1 MPYVF
6 IDDENFDEESMGA
19 PADVVTREDFNTLQQ
34 DRDDLR
40 VQRDEAVAL
49 ADNLSAEL
57 KDARDRYAR
66 HVITNGEI
74 MNCVKQ
80 DVIENGTAQSFEEL
94 FTDRTKG

>member
-34 DRDDLR
+34 DRDDLC

-74 MNCVKQ
+74 MNQVKQ
-80 DVIENGTAQSFEEL
+80 DVIENSTAQSFEEL

>member
-6 IDDENFDEESMGA
+6 IEDENFDEESMGA
-19 PADVVTREDFNTLQQ
+19 PADVVTRDEFNTLAQ

-57 KDARDRYAR
+57 HAARDRYAR

-74 MNCVKQ
+74 MNRVKQ

>member
-19 PADVVTREDFNTLQQ
+19 PADVVTQEDFNTLQQ

-74 MNCVKQ
+74 MNRVKQ
-80 DVIENGTAQSFEEL
+80 DVIENGTAQSFKEL

>member
-34 DRDDLR
+34 DRDDLC

-74 MNCVKQ
+74 MNRVKQ

>member
-6 IDDENFDEESMGA
+6 IEDENFDEESMGA
-19 PADVVTREDFNTLQQ
+19 PADVVTRDEFNTLAQ

-40 VQRDEAVAL
+40 TQRDEAVAL

-74 MNCVKQ
+74 MNRVKD

>member
-19 PADVVTREDFNTLQQ
+19 PADVVTREDFSTLQQ

-40 VQRDEAVAL
+40 AQRDEAVAL

-74 MNCVKQ
+74 MNRVKQ

>member
-40 VQRDEAVAL
+40 VQAVAL

-74 MNCVKQ
+74 MNRVKQ

-94 FTDRTKG
+94 FSDRTKG

>member
-19 PADVVTREDFNTLQQ
+19 PADVVTREDFNALQQ
-34 DRDDLR
+34 DRDDLC

-57 KDARDRYAR
+57 KDARARYAR

-74 MNCVKQ
+74 MNRVKQ
-80 DVIENGTAQSFEEL
+80 DAIENGTAQSFEEL

>member
-49 ADNLSAEL
+49 ADNLSAEV

-66 HVITNGEI
+66 HVITNREI
-74 MNCVKQ
+74 KNRVKQ

>member
-66 HVITNGEI
+66 RVITNGEI
-74 MNCVKQ
+74 MNRVKQ

>member
-49 ADNLSAEL
+49 ADNLSAEV

-74 MNCVKQ
+74 MNRVKR

>member
-6 IDDENFDEESMGA
+6 IDDENFDEKSMGA

-57 KDARDRYAR
+57 KDARDRYAH

-74 MNCVKQ
+74 MNRVKQ

>member
-40 VQRDEAVAL
+40 AQRDEAVAL
-49 ADNLSAEL
+49 ADNLSAEV

-74 MNCVKQ
+74 MNRVKQ

-94 FTDRTKG
+94 FTDRMKG

>member
-49 ADNLSAEL
+49 ADSLSAEL

-74 MNCVKQ
+74 MSRVKQ
-80 DVIENGTAQSFEEL
+80 DVMENGTAQSFEEL

>member
-40 VQRDEAVAL
+40 VQRDEAGAL
-49 ADNLSAEL
+49 ADTLSAEV

-74 MNCVKQ
+74 MNRVKQ

>member
-6 IDDENFDEESMGA
+6 IDDENFDEESMGT

-74 MNCVKQ
+74 MNRVKQ
-80 DVIENGTAQSFEEL
+80 DGIENGTAQSFEEL
-94 FTDRTKG
+94 FTDRMKG

>member
-19 PADVVTREDFNTLQQ
+19 PADVVTREDFSTLQQ

-74 MNCVKQ
+74 MNRVKQ

>member
-19 PADVVTREDFNTLQQ
+19 PADVVTREDFSTLQQ

-49 ADNLSAEL
+49 ADNLSDEL

-74 MNCVKQ
+74 MNRVKQ

>member
-6 IDDENFDEESMGA
+6 IEDENFDEESMGA
-19 PADVVTREDFNTLQQ
+19 PADVVTREEFNTLEA

-57 KDARDRYAR
+57 QDARDRYAR

-74 MNCVKQ
+74 MNRVKK

>member
-6 IDDENFDEESMGA
+6 IEDENFDEESMGA
-19 PADVVTREDFNTLQQ
+19 PADVVTREEFNTLEQ

-57 KDARDRYAR
+57 QDARDRYAR

-74 MNCVKQ
+74 MNRVKK

>member
-19 PADVVTREDFNTLQQ
+19 PANVVTREDFNTLQQ

-74 MNCVKQ
+74 MNRVKR

-94 FTDRTKG
+94 FSDRTKG

>member
-49 ADNLSAEL
+49 ADNLSGEL

-74 MNCVKQ
+74 MNRVKQ

>member
-74 MNCVKQ
+74 MNRVKR

>member
-19 PADVVTREDFNTLQQ
+19 PADVVTREDFKTLQQ

-74 MNCVKQ
+74 MNRVKQ

>member
-40 VQRDEAVAL
+40 VQRDEVVAL

-74 MNCVKQ
+74 MNRVKQ

>member
-74 MNCVKQ
+74 MNQVKQ

>member
-74 MNCVKQ
+74 MNRVKQ

-94 FTDRTKG
+94 FTDRMKG

>member
-6 IDDENFDEESMGA
+6 IEDENFDEESMGA
-19 PADVVTREDFNTLQQ
+19 PADVVTRDELNTLAQE
-34 DRDDLR
+34 RDDLR
-40 VQRDEAVAL
+40 TQRDEAVAL

-57 KDARDRYAR
+57 QDARDRYAR

-74 MNCVKQ
+74 MNRVKQ

>member
-1 MPYVF
+1 MPYIF
-6 IDDENFDEESMGA
+6 IEDENFDEESMGA
-19 PADVVTREDFNTLQQ
+19 PADVVTRDEFNTLAQ

-40 VQRDEAVAL
+40 TQRDEAVAL

-74 MNCVKQ
+74 MNRVKR